1 MCYIQVGDVS
11 RWPVHHLRPRPRPAS
26 DDMTRT
32 FERGGEGIVFFLDIY
47 SAQENGKPFG
57 SFLNIGIHLVILHFS
72 LWFSLISYLYG
83 KPQLELRTESP
94 RRMIDSR
101 CSCGPP
107 LLVDVLLEITPKTLG
122 TSNPIHW
129 VQKVPECRSE
139 IQEFVCRWLRQL
151 RPILS
156 GSIGFRVYTCL
167 NPAWKCRWS

>member
-1 MCYIQVGDVS
+1 M
-11 RWPVHHLRPRPRPAS
+11 PL
-26 DDMTRT
+26 
-32 FERGGEGIVFFLDIY
+32 FFFLDIY
-47 SAQENGKPFG
+47 ITLIFFFG
-57 SFLNIGIHLVILHFS
+57 YLFVERKWKAVWKCPKYRDPPRDPSFFVVIFPD
-72 LWFSLISYLYG
+72 ILYG

-167 NPAWKCRWS
+167 NPA